1 MLRHAKRTAPEIP
14 AKSGMMLGLGETK
27 EEIID
32 VMRDLHAHQV
42 DIVTL
47 GQYLRPSRDHVA
59 IHRYYAPQEFFA
71 LKRVGEQ
78 IGFRHVEAGPLVR
91 SSYHAD
97 ACV

>member
-1 MLRHAKRTAPEIP
+1 MLRHAKQTAPDIP
-14 AKSGMMLGLGETK
+14 TKSGMMLGLGET
-27 EEIID
+27 EEEVVD
-32 VMRDLHAHQV
+32 AMRNLHAHRV

-47 GQYLRPSRDHVA
+47 GQYLRPSRDHLA
-59 IHRYYAPQEFFA
+59 IHRYYSPQEFA
-71 LKRVGEQ
+71 ELKQAGEQ